1 MKLSVIIVNYNVRYY
16 VEQCVNSVERAT
28 RNIDTEI
35 FIVDNDSRDHSV
47 HYLHNRLKDR
57 VEIIE
62 SSYNLGFARAN
73 NMAIRQ
79 SDGDY
84 ILLLNPDTIV
94 GENSIK
100 TVLDFMESHPKAGGV
115 GVKMHNSNGS
125 LAKESRRA
133 IPTPFV
139 SLLKMLGL
147 STRYYM
153 SRLSWDEPGQI
164 EIISGAFCMVRREV
178 VDTIGGLDK
187 DFFMYGEDIDFS
199 YRILKAGYENWY
211 VPANILHYKGEST
224 QKTSYRYVHVFYQA
238 MIKFFRKHYGHLSFL
253 ITIPIKLAIY
263 LRAFLALL
271 TMEYVHLHKKLGLT
285 FNEGFSTIFCFV
297 GSSGMLGECKKI
309 ARRKGLEASFCKSLD
324 DIQPCD
330 VLVYDTEMF
339 SYEEIIKHANKHA
352 GSFNIG
358 TYSRR
363 NHILITPTEVIV
375 GS

>member
-178 VDTIGGLDK
+178 VDKIGGLDK
-187 DFFMYGEDIDFS
+187 DFFMYGD
-199 YRILKAGYENWY
+199 
-211 VPANILHYKGEST
+211 
-224 QKTSYRYVHVFYQA
+224 
-238 MIKFFRKHYGHLSFL
+238 RKS
-253 ITIPIKLAIY
+253 
-263 LRAFLALL
+263 
-271 TMEYVHLHKKLGLT
+271 V
-285 FNEGFSTIFCFV
+285 V
-297 GSSGMLGECKKI
+297 
-309 ARRKGLEASFCKSLD
+309 
-324 DIQPCD
+324 
-330 VLVYDTEMF
+330 
-339 SYEEIIKHANKHA
+339 
-352 GSFNIG
+352 
-358 TYSRR
+358 
-363 NHILITPTEVIV
+363 
-375 GS
+375 